1 MGKKK
6 SKTNGAF
13 GKSKRKL
20 FGKILQNT
28 LIQSKDMMPL
38 EELLQSIVTAW
49 VQTKTARSQ

>member
-6 SKTNGAF
+6 SKTNRAF
-13 GKSKRKL
+13 GRSKRKL